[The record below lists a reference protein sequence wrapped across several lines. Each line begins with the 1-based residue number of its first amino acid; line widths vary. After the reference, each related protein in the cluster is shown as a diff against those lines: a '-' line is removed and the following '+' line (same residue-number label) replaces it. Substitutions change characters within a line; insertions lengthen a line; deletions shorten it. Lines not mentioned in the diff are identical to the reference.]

1 MTPKS
6 VAKKLVGTTA
16 GAVGVAAAVV
26 GHVAWYVRYQAE
38 GTVRDDSSDER

>member
-6 VAKKLVGTTA
+6 VARKLVGATA

-38 GTVRDDSSDER
+38 GTARDDRPNES